1 MFHRVLLCE
10 RSQFRSLFQI
20 FVNSIID
27 SLVGHPPQALSSV
40 AWAHRCCILSGG
52 TIYHCGRRVGAC
64 PTTIPSVFAM
74 IGQSTLA
81 IIEACQMH
89 AFPDSF
95 VTRNDHV
102 TQFCQK
108 TQAKVFL
115 ESFWERFFLPDKK
128 REP

>member
-1 MFHRVLLCE
+1 
-10 RSQFRSLFQI
+10 
-20 FVNSIID
+20 
-27 SLVGHPPQALSSV
+27 
-40 AWAHRCCILSGG
+40 
-52 TIYHCGRRVGAC
+52 
-64 PTTIPSVFAM
+64 
-74 IGQSTLA
+74 
-81 IIEACQMH
+81 MH

-128 REP
+128 REPWENDSPATLVASFFLMWLWCLQISILEPWHNKTEDESEAF